1 MNRYSGKD
9 RPGKVHTP
17 YGPLATRWAY
27 PPGIAESGVGLLET
41 LSGLAVFII
50 LAMVGA
56 QAIRG
61 AVDNQRLDAQR
72 AQVRQLADA
81 VPSAARQLSA
91 SSGNGSGRRESD
103 RYGTVKEFRG
113 GRQ

>member
-1 MNRYSGKD
+1 LNRYSGKD
-9 RPGKVHTP
+9 RPGKVQSP

-61 AVDNQRLDAQR
+61 AVDNRREAAQIR
-72 AQVRQLADA
+72 HLADA
-81 VPSAARQLSA
+81 VPAARQLSA
-91 SSGNGSGRRESD
+91 ISRNGSERNKSE

-113 GRQ
+113 GRE